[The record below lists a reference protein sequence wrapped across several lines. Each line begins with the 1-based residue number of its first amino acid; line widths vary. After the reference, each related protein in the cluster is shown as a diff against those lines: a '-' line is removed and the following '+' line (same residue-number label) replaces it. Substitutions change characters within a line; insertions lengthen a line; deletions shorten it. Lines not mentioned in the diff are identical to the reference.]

1 MGGGGGGG
9 VGGGGTMELKWNEK
23 KNELIFDKST
33 NFKQVCQLLLSL
45 IVALWGKLSPRY
57 LSHFALMTPY

>member
-9 VGGGGTMELKWNEK
+9 EGTMAFKRNEII
-23 KNELIFDKST
+23 NELMFDKST

>member
-1 MGGGGGGG
+1 M
-9 VGGGGTMELKWNEK
+9 
-23 KNELIFDKST
+23 FDKSIH
-33 NFKQVCQLLLSL
+33 FKQVCQLLLSL